1 MVTMTSPYNLPIP
14 SLVMSTPTQL
24 PTPPSDADIARLNSL
39 AIEVPLDEIKIGS
52 RVRRD
57 FSHVPELAESI
68 REDGLIQPIVLTYNK
83 QLIAG
88 ESRIRAHR
96 LLGRATIRA
105 VFRGVLDE
113 AQLGVLEATEN
124 VARQNLTWQ
133 ERCLS
138 VDKVH
143 RLRATNVALSGEQ
156 WGVRETGKLLNQSKT
171 NIGLAT
177 MIAEFLHANDADV
190 WKAESIQDAYRAI
203 IQRRENEANALIAK
217 NTIPKA
223 AVAVPA
229 ARFVGKPKIPSVSP
243 EDAFDDDDDGVP
255 AFGQGFGV
263 NITGPDDDINEVPRQ
278 QPSSGPTVIPLS
290 QMLLHGDA
298 VEILKTFPAASFE
311 HCITDWPYGIDM
323 DNMIK
328 NVESTA
334 AEHDVEDNMDLQLRI
349 IPEIFRV
356 LKPRGFF
363 ITWTDM
369 DVWARGKAIA
379 TTAGFSVQRWPLIW
393 LKTSSCANQAAQY
406 NFTKNYEIAMV
417 CRKGPATLISPQGSS
432 VWTSGNDVE
441 ARALGH
447 PFAKPFQLW
456 DWVFNSCALRGATV
470 LDPFAG
476 RGSSVI
482 PAIKKGLRVT
492 AVELNKSHY
501 DSLVINVSQL
511 YRALDPGVTFS

>member
-1 MVTMTSPYNLPIP
+1 METQSSNNQQTLPL
-14 SLVMSTPTQL
+14 SL
-24 PTPPSDADIARLNSL
+24 SDADVARLNSL
-39 AIEVPLDEIKIGS
+39 AVEVPLDEIKIGS

-68 REDGLIQPIVLTYNK
+68 REDGLIQPIVLTYDK

-96 LLGRATIRA
+96 LLGRTTIKA

-113 AQLGVLEATEN
+113 AQLGILEASEN
-124 VARQNLTWQ
+124 IARQNLTWQ

-143 RLRATNVALSGEQ
+143 RLRSTNAALSGAQ
-156 WGVRETGKLLNQSKT
+156 WGVRETGRLLNQSKS

-177 MIAEFLHANDADV
+177 LIAEYLHANDEEV
-190 WKAESIQDAYRAI
+190 WKAESIQDAYRI
-203 IQRRENEANALIAK
+203 LVRRKEDEANALIAK
-217 NTIPKA
+217 TTIPKA
-223 AVAVPA
+223 APA
-229 ARFVGKPKIPSVSP
+229 TKFTGKPQTPVIPSAS
-243 EDAFDDDDDGVP
+243 DADIFDGAP
-255 AFGQGFGV
+255 LSGPSFNL
-263 NITGPDDDINEVPRQ
+263 NIGGPDVDFDEVPG
-278 QPSSGPTVIPLS
+278 QPPKTEGTVVPLS

-298 VEILKTFPAASFE
+298 VAVLKTFPDASFD

-323 DNMIK
+323 ENMIK

-334 AEHDVEDNMDLQLRI
+334 AEHDVDENMELQRQI

-369 DVWARGKAIA
+369 DVWARGKALA
-379 TTAGFSVQRWPLIW
+379 LNAGFAVQRWPLIW
-393 LKTSSCANQAAQY
+393 LKTSPSANQAAQY
-406 NFTKNYEIAMV
+406 NFTKNYEVAMV
-417 CRKGPATLISPQGSS
+417 CRKDSATLISPQGSS
-432 VWTSGNDVE
+432 VWTGGNDVE

-456 DWVFNSCALRGATV
+456 DWLFNATAVRGATI
-470 LDPFAG
+470 LEPFAG
-476 RGSSVI
+476 RGSAVI
-482 PAIKKGLRVT
+482 PGIKRGLRVT
-492 AVELNKSHY
+492 AIECNKAHY
-501 DSLVINVSQL
+501 DALVVNVSQL
-511 YRALDPGVTFS
+511 YRSLDPKVSFT